1 MSDRRMTNFIYPY
14 RHAPSVRIHRDGM
27 GMKSLVN
34 EALARHEESR
44 AKEEIEG
51 TKEPAPKSSEDEEI
65 QKIVDALN
73 VSIKIVGCGG
83 AGSNTINRCS
93 EAGVM
98 GAQLIA
104 LNTDAKHLLS
114 IHSPKKL
121 LIGKRLTKGLGAGA
135 LPEVGEQ
142 AAHENEEE
150 IRTMVRDSHIV
161 FVTAGMGGGTGTG
174 TAQYVARLSKE
185 AGSLVMGVV
194 TMPFRSE
201 GKIRMENAEAG
212 LDKLR
217 RFCDTTIVIYND
229 KLLELVPRLPIDAAF
244 KVADEILMQCI
255 KGMTEIITKPGLV
268 NLDYADLM
276 TIMKGGGVAM
286 IGIGESDEDRDRIE
300 YALNEALE
308 SPLLGEVDL
317 THARGCMVRVVGGPD
332 LTISEAEKA
341 AEVVGEKINPSARI
355 IWGCSIEPELEK
367 TVRVLLVI
375 TGIKSKSFL
384 GKESAS
390 VTRSTSS
397 TTPTEEDMDQVR

>member
-1 MSDRRMTNFIYPY
+1 
-14 RHAPSVRIHRDGM
+14 
-27 GMKSLVN
+27 MKSLVN

-44 AKEEIEG
+44 AREEAEG
-51 TKEPAPKSSEDEEI
+51 PKEPAPKTAEDEEI

-98 GAQLIA
+98 GAQLCA

-114 IHSPKKL
+114 IHSPKKI

-142 AAHENEEE
+142 AAHESEDE
-150 IRTMVRDSHIV
+150 IRTIVRDSHIV

-174 TAQYVARLSKE
+174 TAQYVARLAKE
-185 AGSLVMGVV
+185 AGALVMGVV
-194 TMPFRSE
+194 TMPFKSE
-201 GKIRMENAEAG
+201 GKIRMENADAG

-286 IGIGESDEDRDRIE
+286 IGIGESDEDRDRID

-317 THARGCMVRVVGGPD
+317 THARGCLVRVVGGTD

-341 AEVVGEKINPSARI
+341 AELVGEKINPSARI
-355 IWGCSIEPELEK
+355 IWGCSLEPELEK

-375 TGIKSKSFL
+375 TGVKSKAFL
-384 GKESAS
+384 GKESSSATH
-390 VTRSTSS
+390 VVSS
-397 TTPTEEDMDQVR
+397 TTSSADEDIDVVR

>member
-1 MSDRRMTNFIYPY
+1 
-14 RHAPSVRIHRDGM
+14 
-27 GMKSLVN
+27 MKSLVN

-44 AKEEIEG
+44 AKEEAERS
-51 TKEPAPKSSEDEEI
+51 KEPAPKTAEDEEI

-73 VSIKIVGCGG
+73 VSIKIIGCGG

-98 GAQLIA
+98 GAQLCA

-114 IHSPKKL
+114 IHSPKKI

-142 AAHENEEE
+142 AAHESEEE
-150 IRTMVRDSHIV
+150 IRTIVRDSHIV

-174 TAQYVARLSKE
+174 TAQYVARLAKE

-194 TMPFRSE
+194 TMPFKSE

-317 THARGCMVRVVGGPD
+317 SHARGCLIRVVGGTD

-341 AEVVGEKINPSARI
+341 AELVGEKINPSARI
-355 IWGCSIEPELEK
+355 IWGCSLEPDLEK

-375 TGIKSKSFL
+375 TGVKSKSFL
-384 GKESAS
+384 GKETSSAS
-390 VTRSTSS
+390 RVVSS
-397 TTPTEEDMDQVR
+397 APASEEDMDVVR

>member
-1 MSDRRMTNFIYPY
+1 
-14 RHAPSVRIHRDGM
+14 
-27 GMKSLVN
+27 MKSLVN

-44 AKEEIEG
+44 AREEAEG
-51 TKEPAPKSSEDEEI
+51 PKEPAPKTAEDEEI

-73 VSIKIVGCGG
+73 VSIKIIGCGG

-98 GAQLIA
+98 GAQLCA

-114 IHSPKKL
+114 IHSPKKI

-142 AAHENEEE
+142 AAHESEEE
-150 IRTMVRDSHIV
+150 IRTIVRDSHIV

-174 TAQYVARLSKE
+174 TAQYVARLAKE

-317 THARGCMVRVVGGPD
+317 SHARGCLVRVVGGTD

-341 AEVVGEKINPSARI
+341 AELVGEKINPSARI
-355 IWGCSIEPELEK
+355 IWGCSLEPELEK

-375 TGIKSKSFL
+375 TGVKSKSFL
-384 GKESAS
+384 GKEASSAS
-390 VTRSTSS
+390 RVVSS
-397 TTPTEEDMDQVR
+397 APSAEEDMDVVR